1 MIAWARTLL
10 FMLVFYGLSVPI
22 VLFAPV
28 AALFGRQALI
38 AYAMGWARF
47 HRWATRW
54 LVGIHTRVEGAP
66 SPQPALYAAKHQAMF
81 ETLELALML
90 DAPVLV
96 MKAELA
102 RIPIWGWATRR
113 YGVIVV
119 DRAGAGQTM
128 RQMMREARAALDEG
142 RSIVIFPEGTRVR
155 PGESPPLRAG
165 FAGLYRAL
173 GVPVV
178 PVALDSGRL
187 WPRAGAKRAGTVT
200 FRFGAPVPPGLPRA
214 EVEAAVH
221 RAMNALEAGQGAFA
235 PSGSASTS

>member
-1 MIAWARTLL
+1 MIAWARTIL
-10 FMLVFYGLSVPI
+10 FTIIFYSASVVI
-22 VLFAPV
+22 VLLVPLS
-28 AALFGRQALI
+28 ALFGRRALI
-38 AYAMGWARF
+38 DHAQGWAWF
-47 HRWATRW
+47 HRWATRA
-54 LVGIHTRVEGAP
+54 LLGIETRTQGTPLAE
-66 SPQPALYAAKHQAMF
+66 PALYAAKHQAMF

-90 DAPVLV
+90 GAPVPV

-102 RIPIWGWATRR
+102 RIPIWGWAARR

-119 DRAGAGQTM
+119 DRAGSGQAM

-155 PGESPPLRAG
+155 PGEQPPLRAG
-165 FAGLYRAL
+165 FAGLYRSL

-187 WPRAGAKRAGTVT
+187 LPRKGPKRAGTVT

-214 EVEAAVH
+214 EAERLVH
-221 RAMNALEAGQGAFA
+221 AEINALED
-235 PSGSASTS
+235 